1 MTLYEID
8 SQIKGI
14 IDRLYDEMDENGE
27 VGEVDFSA
35 LESLNDERQNKL
47 ENIALYVKNLEAEAG
62 AIKAEEEN
70 LSRRRKRLENK
81 AKGLKFLLIRSITE
95 NGDKEISTARC
106 SAKVRE
112 SIATEIMDINLIPK
126 EFISEKVDISADKMA
141 IKKALKSGEEVAGA
155 RLVVNKTIRI
165 E

>member
-35 LESLNDERQNKL
+35 LEELKEERQKKL
-47 ENIALYVKNLEAEAG
+47 ENIALYIKNLDAEAD
-62 AIKAEEEN
+62 AIKNEEDN
-70 LSRRRKRLENK
+70 LAKRRKRLARRAE
-81 AKGLKFLLIRSITE
+81 GLKYLLIKSITE
-95 NGDKEISTARC
+95 NGEKEFATARC

-112 SIATEIMDINLIPK
+112 SDVTEIMDINLIPK
-126 EFISEKVDISADKMA
+126 EYLKEKVEVSADKTA
-141 IKKALKSGEEVAGA
+141 IKKAIKAGA
-155 RLVVNKTIRI
+155 EVSGARVVVNKTIRI